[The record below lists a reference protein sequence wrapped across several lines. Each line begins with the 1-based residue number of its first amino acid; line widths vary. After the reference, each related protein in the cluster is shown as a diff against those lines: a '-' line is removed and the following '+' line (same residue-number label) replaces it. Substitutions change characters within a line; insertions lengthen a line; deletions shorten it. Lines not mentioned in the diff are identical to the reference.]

1 MSVTGRSR
9 KTSVWIGAALV
20 AIAAWTIA
28 SNREVASSAW
38 ASLRDPS
45 PLWLATLPLA
55 VVASF
60 ACTALGLLWLTNRVA
75 RASRL
80 AWGEMLALTVSSS
93 LGNLV
98 PMQPGLAGRLVYQ
111 QRVHDIPVT
120 VGVLLAVQSTLLT
133 LGAAAW
139 TGALLLVVKLSGM
152 SWLAVPCSVA
162 VPAAAACVPSGSRVF
177 IASFAMRL
185 VELSVSALRTGA
197 AFALVGA
204 PIDPFAAL
212 VFATAAQLAN
222 AVPMIGSGLGVRE
235 WAVGLLAPAVTGL
248 STPEALAAELVHRVA
263 ELLVVV
269 PGGLAAAIPIG
280 RRIAQ
285 ASAVR
290 RIEPTD

>member
-1 MSVTGRSR
+1 MSITGRSR
-9 KTSVWIGAALV
+9 KTSVWIGALLV

-139 TGALLLVVKLSGM
+139 TGALLLAVKLSGM

-162 VPAAAACVPSGSRVF
+162 VPAAAACVPSGSRAF

-222 AVPMIGSGLGVRE
+222 AVPLIGSGLGVRE